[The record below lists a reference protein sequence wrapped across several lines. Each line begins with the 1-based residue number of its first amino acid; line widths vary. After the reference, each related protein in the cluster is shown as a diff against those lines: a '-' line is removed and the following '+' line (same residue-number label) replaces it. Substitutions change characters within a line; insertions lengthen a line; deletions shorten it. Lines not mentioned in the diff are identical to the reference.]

1 MDITKIT
8 KLLEPVIRELGFSL
22 ASTKYYARG
31 KEHYLEVVI
40 DNFLT
45 PISLDDIVLVSE
57 TISPLLDDVA
67 ELSST
72 YILDVTSSGAE
83 KEIPKEHYT
92 KYINAYVT
100 VTTNVVVKTTTK
112 HTGTLVEVNN
122 TNVIVRVNQKGK
134 FTNITIN
141 NDDINKI
148 NLAIKF

>member
-1 MDITKIT
+1 MDLTNITN
-8 KLLEPVIRELGFSL
+8 LLGPVIRELGFNL

-57 TISPLLDDVA
+57 TISPLLDNVA
-67 ELSST
+67 ELSNT

-83 KEIPKEHYT
+83 KEIPPEHYG

-100 VTTNVVVKTTTK
+100 VTTNVVVKATTK
-112 HTGTLVEVNN
+112 HTGTLAEVTN
-122 TNVIVRVNQKGK
+122 TNVVIVVNQKGK

-141 NDDINKI
+141 NNDINKI